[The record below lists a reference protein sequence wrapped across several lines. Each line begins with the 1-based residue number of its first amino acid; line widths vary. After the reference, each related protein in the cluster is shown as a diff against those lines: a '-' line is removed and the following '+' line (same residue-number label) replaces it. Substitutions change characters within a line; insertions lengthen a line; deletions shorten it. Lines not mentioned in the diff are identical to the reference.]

1 MNTKTLNEYTDLRKT
16 TEYKRFLFWLDKIV
30 AAEKDVQN
38 ASMKLT
44 SNLSAEELN
53 SLQLGGNRIFQVNG
67 ESVENYQKVVA
78 DYCKVHEKLFSKLE
92 RLEQKYP
99 AIFLSKDGLER
110 KMGLIQ
116 QKALYLKVVGE
127 FTPTYQEDIQ

>member
-1 MNTKTLNEYTDLRKT
+1 MDAILNEYTDLRKSA
-16 TEYKRFLFWLDKIV
+16 EYKRFLFWLDKIV
-30 AAEKDVQN
+30 AAEKDVQK
-38 ASMKLT
+38 ASLKLT

-53 SLQLGGNRIFQVNG
+53 SLQPSGNRLFKVDG
-67 ESVENYQKVVA
+67 EAVQSYQNAV
-78 DYCKVHEKLFSKLE
+78 DQYCKVHDNLFSKLE

-116 QKALYLKVVGE
+116 QKELYLKIVGE